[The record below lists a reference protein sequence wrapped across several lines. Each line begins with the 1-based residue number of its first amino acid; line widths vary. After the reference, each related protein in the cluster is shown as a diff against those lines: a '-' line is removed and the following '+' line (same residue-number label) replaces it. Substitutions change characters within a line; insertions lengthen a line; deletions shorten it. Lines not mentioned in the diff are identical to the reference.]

1 MVEANK
7 QPQDEQHRNPVS
19 EISDFLESTF
29 NNKESNLQRRVQTLQ
44 DFKREVSID
53 LIELGTRHD
62 ALM

>member
-19 EISDFLESTF
+19 EISDILDSTF
-29 NNKESNLQRRVQTLQ
+29 DNKKSNYKEEFRHSRIS
-44 DFKREVSID
+44 REVSID

-62 ALM
+62 ALK